1 MTVEYLQQIA
11 EDPKKWL
18 GRNYRAEMRIKAKR
32 DRIAHL
38 HEICNTTTQEL
49 KPVVVYTGPS
59 NKIEKCIT
67 EAIDLESEI
76 RVEIFELEKIQRETA
91 EAIRLLLDDVILVE
105 LMELRYLTDKRW
117 EEIAVDMSYAYRWVQ
132 RLHSRALRLMKQK
145 AAQLIEQAALSADE
159 T

>member
-1 MTVEYLQQIA
+1 MTEEHLRQIA

-18 GRNYRAEMRIKAKR
+18 SRNYRAEMRIKAKR

-38 HEICNTTTQEL
+38 HEICSATTQEL

-76 RVEIFELEKIQRETA
+76 RIENVELQRIQRETS
-91 EAIRLLLDDVILVE
+91 EAIRLLLDDMILIE
-105 LMELRYLTDKRW
+105 LMELRYLTDRRW
-117 EEIAVDMSYAYRWVQ
+117 EEIAVDMNYAYRWVQ
-132 RLHSRALRLMKQK
+132 RLHSRALRIMKQK
-145 AAQLIEQAALSADE
+145 AAQKLEQAALSAE
-159 T
+159 